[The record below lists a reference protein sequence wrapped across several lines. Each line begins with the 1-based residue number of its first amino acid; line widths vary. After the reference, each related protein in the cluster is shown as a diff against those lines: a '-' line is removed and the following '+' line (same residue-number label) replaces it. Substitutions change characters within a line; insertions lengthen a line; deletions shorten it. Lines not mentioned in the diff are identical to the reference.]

1 MLKRKI
7 SETLKKWKE
16 QPNHSPLVV
25 MAILTFALLG
35 ISIVPKLLLEHGDRL
50 AWQLSNWT
58 LFFASLFVAFIGVLL
73 TIHYTK
79 GKHILWKTMAWLGC
93 AILAI
98 ICLVSFCIAMV
109 MRDEKIWSSK
119 DYVVYSE
126 YDGPIDPHKFV
137 LYKRDGLID
146 RRMYSLGNIGFCE
159 VKEANYSMYEDVDL
173 IKEDIDAVE
182 FEGDSVFHR
191 TVFYRLR
198 DGYKFEQE
206 ENESLLG
213 VIKH

>member
-1 MLKRKI
+1 M
-7 SETLKKWKE
+7 KK
-16 QPNHSPLVV
+16 LGL
-25 MAILTFALLG
+25 ICLALLTIALGG
-35 ISIVPKLLLEHGDRL
+35 ISFVPTLFLKHGDRL
-50 AWQLSNWT
+50 VWQMSNWT
-58 LFFASLFVAFIGVLL
+58 LIFTSLLVAFIGVLL

-79 GKHILWKTMAWLGC
+79 GKHGLWKTTAWSGC
-93 AILAI
+93 VILAI
-98 ICLVSFCIAMV
+98 TCLVSFYVAMV
-109 MRDEKIWSSK
+109 VRDEKIWSSK

-206 ENESLLG
+206 ENDSLLG